1 MYICGM
7 KNVGKLRRLYVWLC
21 RMGHCR
27 GFGVQ
32 SPWAYSFVRYVIN
45 EHFPY
50 YKYAVLRKRLPA
62 LGVVER
68 KVCELYFRLSNF
80 ARLRT
85 VFLCSSSDRD
95 VWRAAVTT
103 YIKAG
108 RRQCEV
114 MQCGGIELTDVLH
127 KVRDAGK
134 RPVAVVID
142 ASSGV
147 GEDIGK
153 LLGLMA
159 SGDYILVED
168 LRLRRE
174 AAEMWNRLYD
184 NIERGALFFDMY
196 YCGLMY
202 IDPERYKAHYKI
214 NF

>member
-1 MYICGM
+1 M
-7 KNVGKLRRLYVWLC
+7 KNVGMLHRLYVWLC
-21 RMGHCR
+21 RLGHCR

-68 KVCELYFRLSNF
+68 KVCEMYFRLSNF

-85 VFLCSSSDRD
+85 VILCSSSGEDG
-95 VWRAAVTT
+95 WSSAVAT
-103 YIKAG
+103 YFKAG

-114 MQCGGIELTDVLH
+114 MQCGGLALTDVLH
-127 KVRDAGK
+127 TVGETGRH
-134 RPVAVVID
+134 PVAVVID
-142 ASSGV
+142 ASGASGV
-147 GEDIGK
+147 DVGK
-153 LLGLMA
+153 LPGMLA
-159 SGDYILVED
+159 SGDYIVIED
-168 LRLRRE
+168 LRLRRD
-174 AAEMWNRLYD
+174 AAELWKRLYD
-184 NIERGALFFDMY
+184 GIGRGALFFDMY
-196 YCGLMY
+196 YCGIVY

>member
-1 MYICGM
+1 M
-7 KNVGKLRRLYVWLC
+7 KNVGMLHRLYVWLC
-21 RMGHCR
+21 RLGHCR

-85 VFLCSSSDRD
+85 VILCSSSGEYG
-95 VWRAAVTT
+95 WHGAVGT
-103 YIKAG
+103 YFKAG

-114 MQCGGIELTDVLH
+114 MQCGGLELTGVLH
-127 KVRDAGK
+127 TVGEKGRH
-134 RPVAVVID
+134 PLAVVID
-142 ASSGV
+142 AADADGV
-147 GEDIGK
+147 DVGK
-153 LLGLMA
+153 LPGMLA
-159 SGDYILVED
+159 SGDYILIED
-168 LRLRRE
+168 LRLRRD
-174 AAEMWNRLYD
+174 AAEMWKRLYD
-184 NIERGALFFDMY
+184 GIDRGALFFDMY
-196 YCGLMY
+196 YCGVVY

>member
-1 MYICGM
+1 M
-7 KNVGKLRRLYVWLC
+7 KNVGILHRMYVWLC
-21 RMGHCR
+21 RLGHCR
-27 GFGVQ
+27 GFGIQ

-80 ARLRT
+80 AQLRT
-85 VFLCSSSDRD
+85 VILCSSSGEDG
-95 VWRAAVTT
+95 WHGAAET
-103 YIKAG
+103 YFKAG

-114 MQCGGIELTDVLH
+114 MQCGGLELTGVLH
-127 KVRDAGK
+127 TVGETGRH
-134 RPVAVVID
+134 PLAVVIV
-142 ASSGV
+142 ASGADGV
-147 GEDIGK
+147 DVGK
-153 LLGLMA
+153 LPGMLA

-168 LRLRRE
+168 LRLRRD
-174 AAEMWNRLYD
+174 AAEMWKRLYD
-184 NIERGALFFDMY
+184 GIDRGALFFDMY
-196 YCGLMY
+196 YCGVVY